1 METENVMLVE
11 EFHVILE
18 IHSWEN
24 VMKIQELAQMAL
36 VLMLKKLLIQVVQ
49 MGNVME
55 TENVILAEESHV
67 ILGIQSWENVM
78 KIQELAPMVLVLMLK
93 KLLTQVVQM
102 ENVMETENVM
112 LVEEFHVILEIHS
125 WENVMKIQ
133 ELAQMALVLM
143 LKKLLIQV

>member
-1 METENVMLVE
+1 MKIQELAPMVLVLMLKKLLTQVVQMENVMETENVMLVE

-93 KLLTQVVQM
+93 KLLTQAVQM
-102 ENVMETENVM
+102 ENVMETENVT
-112 LVEEFHVILEIHS
+112 
-125 WENVMKIQ
+125 
-133 ELAQMALVLM
+133 
-143 LKKLLIQV
+143 